1 MGERLWKIGD
11 KLVDLSKRGM
21 IMGVLNVTPD
31 SFSDGG
37 EFFATDA
44 AIACGIKMASEG
56 ADLIDVGGEST
67 RPGAEPVSVK
77 EELRRVI
84 PVIETLRAKIDPP
97 SQGYGVAGP
106 PSQRSGAAAIFISID
121 TSKSAVASAALDAGA
136 SSINDITAGRGDDKM
151 LSLAAKRKA
160 AIVLMHMQG
169 EPRTMQKNPHYEDV
183 ITEVADFFR
192 QQYTRALECGVDPM
206 AIAFD
211 PGIGFGKTLEH
222 NLTLL
227 KNLERLRVHDRPLA
241 VGVSRKSFLGK
252 LADSSEMSERLPP
265 TIALTAALRGRG
277 ADIIRVHDVKEN
289 VTALRTV
296 EALLS

>member
-11 KLVDLSKRGM
+11 KVVDLSKRGM

-44 AIACGIKMASEG
+44 AVAGGIEMALEG
-56 ADLIDVGGEST
+56 ADIIDVGGEST

-77 EELRRVI
+77 EELRRVT
-84 PVIETLRAKIDPP
+84 PVIERLRAKID
-97 SQGYGVAGP
+97 
-106 PSQRSGAAAIFISID
+106 IFISID
-121 TSKSAVASAALDAGA
+121 SSKSEVTGPALDAGA
-136 SSINDITAGRGDDKM
+136 SIISDVTAGRADEKM
-151 LSLAAKRKA
+151 LPLAAKVKA

-169 EPRTMQKNPHYEDV
+169 EPRTMQQNPHYKDV
-183 ITEVADFFR
+183 VAEVADFFR
-192 QQYTRALECGVDPM
+192 QQYARALECGVDPM
-206 AIAFD
+206 TIAFD

-227 KNLERLRVHDRPLA
+227 KNLERLRVHDRPLV

-252 LADSSEMSERLPP
+252 LVDSSEMSARAAP
-265 TIALTAALRGRG
+265 TIALTAILRARG
-277 ADIIRVHDVKEN
+277 ADVLRVHDVKEN
-289 VTALRTV
+289 VAALRTAEV
-296 EALLS
+296 LLP

>member
-1 MGERLWKIGD
+1 MGERLWKIDG
-11 KLVDLSKRGM
+11 KVVDLSKRGM

-44 AIACGIKMASEG
+44 GIAGGIEMASEG
-56 ADLIDVGGEST
+56 ADIVDVGGEST

-77 EELRRVI
+77 EEMKRVI
-84 PVIETLRAKIDPP
+84 PVIEKLHAKIDIP
-97 SQGYGVAGP
+97 
-106 PSQRSGAAAIFISID
+106 ISID
-121 TSKSAVASAALDAGA
+121 TSKSEVASAALDSGA
-136 SSINDITAGRGDDKM
+136 SIVNDVTAGRGDEKM

-169 EPRTMQKNPHYEDV
+169 EPRTMQKKPHYEDV
-183 ITEVADFFR
+183 VTEVADFFR
-192 QQYTRALECGVDPM
+192 QQYARALECGIDPM

-211 PGIGFGKTLEH
+211 PGIGFGKTQEH

-227 KNLERLRVHDRPLA
+227 KNLERLRVHDRPLV

-252 LADSSEMSERLPP
+252 LVNSSEMSERAAP
-265 TIALTAALRGRG
+265 TIALTGILRARG
-277 ADIIRVHDVKEN
+277 ADILRVHDVQEN
-289 VTALRTV
+289 VAALRAA
-296 EALLS
+296 EAVLS

>member
-1 MGERLWKIGD
+1 MAERLWKIGD
-11 KLVDLSKRGM
+11 KVVDLFKRGM

-37 EFFATDA
+37 ECFATDA
-44 AIACGIKMASEG
+44 AIGSGIKMALEG
-56 ADLIDVGGEST
+56 ADIIDVGGEST

-84 PVIETLRAKIDPP
+84 PVIEKLRTKID
-97 SQGYGVAGP
+97 
-106 PSQRSGAAAIFISID
+106 IFISID
-121 TSKSAVASAALDAGA
+121 TSKSEVASAALDAGA
-136 SSINDITAGRGDDKM
+136 SIINDVTAGREDERM
-151 LSLAAKRKA
+151 LSLAATRKA

-183 ITEVADFFR
+183 ATEVADFFR
-192 QQYTRALECGVDPM
+192 QQYVRVLECGVDPM
-206 AIAFD
+206 TIAFD

-227 KNLERLRVHDRPLA
+227 KNLERLRVHNRPLA

-252 LADSSEMSERLPP
+252 LVDSSKMSERASP
-265 TIALTAALRGRG
+265 TIALTGILRGRG
-277 ADIIRVHDVKEN
+277 ADILRVHDVKEN
-289 VTALRTV
+289 VAALRAA
-296 EALLS
+296 EAVLP